1 MTDGKLKSLAGSC
14 GVIAGMKQQAVT
26 VFAAVAAFKVLAPL
40 E

>member
-1 MTDGKLKSLAGSC
+1 MTDGKLKGLAGSC
-14 GVIAGMKQQAVT
+14 SVITEMKQQAVT